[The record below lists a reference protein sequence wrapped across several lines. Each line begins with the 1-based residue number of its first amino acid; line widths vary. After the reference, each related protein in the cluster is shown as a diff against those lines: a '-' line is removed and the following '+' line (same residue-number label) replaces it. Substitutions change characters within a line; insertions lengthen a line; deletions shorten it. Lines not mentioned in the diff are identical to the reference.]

1 MSGRLGPTPIMSTV
15 MERWPL
21 LVNFRYLGKSLGQ
34 EISALMVKLSGQTD
48 IVGKDMNEHIAN
60 SSIPAKTRALEYT
73 GSEVLSKSNK
83 IALINECTH
92 VTFSFRAT
100 RKKQE

>member
-1 MSGRLGPTPIMSTV
+1 M
-15 MERWPL
+15 
-21 LVNFRYLGKSLGQ
+21 
-34 EISALMVKLSGQTD
+34 ALRVEYSSQTD
-48 IVGKDMNEHIAN
+48 MVGKDLNGHIAL
-60 SSIPAKTRALEYT
+60 AKTLALEYT